1 MFNTAQGPLD
11 RLRLWLREQGL
22 TRLQALEPWLA
33 HCQPHQL
40 QRDEFL
46 LRAGDERHLLY
57 FVDSGLLRLF
67 YTTPDG
73 KERNKA
79 FYSAPHVVGAVS
91 AAMTGSPAPFSVQAL
106 EPTTVLAMPFTP
118 LREVARDDVD
128 VAQLLIRLLSEAFMR
143 NEQREAMLL
152 TCNARQRYE
161 WLREREPKLLARLP
175 QHHIASY
182 IGVDAVSLSRLKR
195 K

>member
-1 MFNTAQGPLD
+1 MSNTTVHSLD
-11 RLRLWLREQGL
+11 HLRQWLRQQGL
-22 TRLQALEPWLA
+22 SRPAALEAWLA
-33 HCQPHQL
+33 HCQPRQL

-79 FYSAPHVVGAVS
+79 FYSAPHMVGAVS
-91 AAMTGSPAPFSVQAL
+91 AAMTGSPAPFSMQAL
-106 EPTTVLAMPFTP
+106 EPTTVLAVPFAP
-118 LREVARDDVD
+118 LREAAQADID

-152 TCNARQRYE
+152 TGNARQRYE
-161 WLREREPKLLARLP
+161 WLREREPELLARLP